1 MRAGAT
7 ITKHSCVNN
16 SLTFHPQVTESS
28 SEVCCCSYLVY
39 LVCHV
44 RDCVSS
50 ARKQEDSSLECYVF
64 FCVYFHPFFHT
75 NEPLCFFPSLKKKI
89 NAKMFNAICI
99 VFLGGGCGEIV

>member
-28 SEVCCCSYLVY
+28 SVLMKLFY

-44 RDCVSS
+44 RDCVSF
-50 ARKQEDSSLECYVF
+50 ARKQEDSSLECFVF
-64 FCVYFHPFFHT
+64 FFLYFHPFFHT
-75 NEPLCFFPSLKKKI
+75 NEPLCFFQVLKK
-89 NAKMFNAICI
+89 NQCETICI
-99 VFLGGGCGEIV
+99 VFLGGGCSEIV